1 MTQIDTR
8 PSDRGF
14 AGDTEGLDS
23 NDSLDGIEGLDALD
37 GTRTISGPDIG
48 DRLWRFFINMR
59 TGLFLILVLGVLSFI
74 GTLLAQAPAGVRADP
89 QAYAAWLESVHPK
102 YGGWTTVFDKLGM
115 FAVFS
120 SVWFKGTLILLCTSI
135 LACSVNRT
143 PLLLKLATRPRTR
156 KGDAFFSHA
165 PLRVELASDGSPE
178 QAMDQVRG
186 VLRSAHFRTVDD
198 PDGGTLHLYAD
209 RFRWGPLGTVLAHVS
224 FVVILLGAVLS
235 ATTGF
240 KNTEFTVAQGAHSVV
255 GHGTGLSMGLT
266 QFTDAYY
273 ADGAPRDYASDLV
286 LYKDGVVVKR
296 QTVRVNQPMR
306 YGGVSFFQSFFGVAA
321 ALKVTDKGGHTLYD
335 GGVPLAFA
343 SDDGTHSIGQ
353 FGLPKQKLF
362 VYAITPA
369 SGQVD
374 PNIKAGQ
381 VQLEIHRDGQD
392 DPIATEVISQ
402 GKPTTIDGLTYTFQ
416 RPRQFTGL
424 IVSHDRGANVVWLGS
439 GLLVAGIVLVFFFP
453 HRRIWVRVRRN
464 EAGTTE
470 ILGAATMRRDP
481 GFEPRFRQLA
491 DDLESVTSSTS
502 TSDTPTPST
511 TSTR

>member
-8 PSDRGF
+8 PTGRGF
-14 AGDTEGLDS
+14 APTGENTDGLDA
-23 NDSLDGIEGLDALD
+23 DDGLDGIEGLDALD
-37 GTRTISGPDIG
+37 GTRTISGLDIG

-59 TGLFLILVLGVLSFI
+59 TGLFLILVLGVLALI
-74 GTLLAQAPAGVRADP
+74 GTLLEQASAGVRADP
-89 QAYAAWLESVHPK
+89 QAYAAWLETVHPK
-102 YGGWTTVFDKLGM
+102 YGGWTTVFDKLGL

-120 SVWFKGTLILLCTSI
+120 SLWFKGTLVLLCTSI

-165 PLRVELASDGSPE
+165 PLRLELATDGSPE
-178 QAMDQVRG
+178 QAIERVRA

-198 PDGGTLHLYAD
+198 PDGDTLHLYAD
-209 RFRWGPLGTVLAHVS
+209 RFRFGPLGTVLAHVS

-240 KNTEFTVAQGAHSVV
+240 KNTEFTVAQGATSAV
-255 GHGTGLSMGLT
+255 GHGTGLSMGLKE
-266 QFTDAYY
+266 FTDSYY
-273 ADGAPRDYASDLV
+273 ANGAPRDYASDLV
-286 LYKDGVVVKR
+286 LYKNGAVVKR

-321 ALKVTDKGGHTLYD
+321 ALRVTDGAGRTLYD
-335 GGVPLAFA
+335 RGVPLAYS

-353 FGLPKQKLF
+353 FGIPSKKLF
-362 VYAITPA
+362 VYVITPA

-381 VQLEIHRDGQD
+381 VQLEIHRDGSN

-402 GKPTTIDGLTYTFQ
+402 GKPTTIDGLRYTFE

-424 IVSHDRGANVVWLGS
+424 IVSRDRGANVVWLGS
-439 GLLVAGIVLVFFFP
+439 ALLVAGIVLVFFFP
-453 HRRIWVRVRRN
+453 HRRIWVRVRRSA
-464 EAGTTE
+464 AGTTQV
-470 ILGAATMRRDP
+470 LAAATMRRDP
-481 GFEPRFRQLA
+481 GFEPRFQQLA
-491 DDLESVTSSTS
+491 ADLESATS
-502 TSDTPTPST
+502 TPTPTPST
-511 TSTR
+511 PTR